1 MNEIKD
7 FKDLI
12 VWQKAMD
19 LVVEVYNLVKKLPKE
34 EQFALSDQMR
44 RAVISI
50 PSNIAEGRGRYS
62 IKEYTHF
69 LSVAKGSNAELETQL
84 LLCVK
89 INYLN
94 NSDIERA
101 FGLIKEV
108 GKMLNS
114 LQKSLNSPTLK
125 PEA

>member
-1 MNEIKD
+1 LRTNAYGLKPMNDIKD

-89 INYLN
+89 INYL
-94 NSDIERA
+94 
-101 FGLIKEV
+101 KE
-108 GKMLNS
+108 MI
-114 LQKSLNSPTLK
+114 
-125 PEA
+125 

>member
-1 MNEIKD
+1 MNDIKD

-69 LSVAKGSNAELETQL
+69 FICRQRFK
-84 LLCVK
+84 C
-89 INYLN
+89 
-94 NSDIERA
+94 
-101 FGLIKEV
+101 
-108 GKMLNS
+108 
-114 LQKSLNSPTLK
+114 
-125 PEA
+125 

>member
-1 MNEIKD
+1 MNDIKD

-62 IKEYTHF
+62 IKEYTQL

-108 GKMLNS
+108 GKMLTS
-114 LQKSLNSPTLK
+114 LQKSLTISNTQ
-125 PEA
+125 

>member
-1 MNEIKD
+1 MNDI
-7 FKDLI
+7 
-12 VWQKAMD
+12 
-19 LVVEVYNLVKKLPKE
+19 VVEVYNLVKKLPKE

-108 GKMLNS
+108 GKMLTS
-114 LQKSLNSPTLK
+114 LQKSLTISNTQ
-125 PEA
+125 

>member
-1 MNEIKD
+1 MLLSLFQVI
-7 FKDLI
+7 L
-12 VWQKAMD
+12 
-19 LVVEVYNLVKKLPKE
+19 LKE
-34 EQFALSDQMR
+34 EGD
-44 RAVISI
+44 
-50 PSNIAEGRGRYS
+50 S

-101 FGLIKEV
+101 LGLIKEV
-108 GKMLNS
+108 GKMLTS
-114 LQKSLNSPTLK
+114 LQKSLTISNTQ
-125 PEA
+125 